1 MAKKL
6 IEIPDDLN
14 EIIKADATKK
24 KTSGNKIILRLIIE
38 HYAKM
43 KK

>member
-14 EIIKADATKK
+14 EIIKSDATKK
-24 KTSGNKIILRLIIE
+24 RQVAIKLF
-38 HYAKM
+38 
-43 KK
+43 